1 MTKIE
6 FSERLKQTLVGR
18 GLPREEAAKSVEF
31 YLEMI
36 DDRVEDGM
44 NEEDAVAALGSIEEI
59 AEQILYDLPLG
70 VLVKSKIKNKKEK
83 NGNPALI
90 ILLAILGF
98 PIWFPLMITV
108 LAVIFSIYIIIWSL
122 ILAVFAVVAA
132 VGVSGFVMLPTACF
146 LFSEN
151 LIAAFGLLGAGLLLI
166 GFAILLYFPAK
177 YAAKGL
183 IWLTGAIL
191 RGIKSLFIGK
201 TSSKEDKAV

>member
-44 NEEDAVAALGSIEEI
+44 NEEEAVAALGSIEDI

-90 ILLAILGF
+90 IVLAILGF
-98 PIWFPLMITV
+98 PIWFPLTV
-108 LAVIFSIYIIIWSL
+108 LASIFSVYIIIWSL

-132 VGVSGFVMLPTACF
+132 VGLSGFVMLPAACF

-151 LIAAFGLLGAGLLLI
+151 LAAAFGAIGAGLLLI
-166 GFAILLYFPAK
+166 GLTILLYYPAK

-183 IWLTGAIL
+183 VKLTGGLL
-191 RGIKSLFIGK
+191 RSIKSWFIGK
-201 TSSKEDKAV
+201 NSAKEAESS

>member
-1 MTKIE
+1 MTKLE
-6 FSERLKQTLVGR
+6 FSERLQQMLAGR

-44 NEEDAVAALGSIEEI
+44 SEEDAVAALGSIEDI

-83 NGNPALI
+83 NSNPALI
-90 ILLAILGF
+90 IVLAILGF
-98 PIWFPLMITV
+98 PIWFPLAIAV
-108 LAVIFSIYIIIWSL
+108 LALIFSLYMVIWSL
-122 ILAVFAVVAA
+122 IVAVFAVVAA
-132 VGVSGFVMLPTACF
+132 VGLSGFVMLPTALF

-151 LIAAFGLLGAGLLLI
+151 LAVALGSIGAGFFLI
-166 GFAILLYFPAK
+166 GLTIFLYYPAK

-183 IWLTGAIL
+183 VKLTGCLL

-201 TSSKEDKAV
+201 NSDKETKNA

>member
-6 FSERLKQTLVGR
+6 FSERLKQTLVTR

-132 VGVSGFVMLPTACF
+132 VGVSGFVMLPTAFF

-151 LIAAFGLLGAGLLLI
+151 LAAALGAIGAGLLLV
-166 GFAILLYFPAK
+166 GFTILLYYPAK

-183 IWLTGAIL
+183 IKLTGGLL
-191 RGIKSLFIGK
+191 RGIKSWFIGK
-201 TSSKEDKAV
+201 NSAKEAENS

>member
-44 NEEDAVAALGSIEEI
+44 NEEEAVAALGSIEDI

-90 ILLAILGF
+90 IVLAILGF

-108 LAVIFSIYIIIWSL
+108 LAAIFSVYIIIWSL
-122 ILAVFAVVAA
+122 ILAV
-132 VGVSGFVMLPTACF
+132 LPSSRRSA
-146 LFSEN
+146 
-151 LIAAFGLLGAGLLLI
+151 
-166 GFAILLYFPAK
+166 YPA
-177 YAAKGL
+177 L
-183 IWLTGAIL
+183 
-191 RGIKSLFIGK
+191 
-201 TSSKEDKAV
+201 

>member
-6 FSERLKQTLVGR
+6 FSEQLKQTLVGR

-44 NEEDAVAALGSIEEI
+44 NEEEAVAALGSIEDI

-83 NGNPALI
+83 NSNPALI
-90 ILLAILGF
+90 IVLAILGF
-98 PIWFPLMITV
+98 PIWFPLAIAVFV
-108 LAVIFSIYIIIWSL
+108 LILSLYIVIWSL
-122 ILAVFAVVAA
+122 IFAVFAVVAT
-132 VGVSGFVMLPTACF
+132 VGLSGFVMLPAACF

-151 LIAAFGLLGAGLLLI
+151 LAIALGAIGAGLFLI
-166 GFAILLYFPAK
+166 GLTILLYYPAK

-183 IWLTGAIL
+183 VKLTGSLL

-201 TSSKEDKAV
+201 NSAKEAENS